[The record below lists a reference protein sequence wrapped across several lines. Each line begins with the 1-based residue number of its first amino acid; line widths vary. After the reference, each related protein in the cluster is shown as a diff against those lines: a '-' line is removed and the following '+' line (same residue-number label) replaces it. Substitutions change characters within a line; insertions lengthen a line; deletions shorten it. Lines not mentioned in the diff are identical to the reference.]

1 MTNKIIAV
9 DFDGTLC
16 KNNYPDIGEPNTK
29 LINYLKTIKED
40 GNKLILWTC
49 RKNEKLTDA
58 VKWCKEKGLIFDAVN
73 ENLQESIKFFDG
85 DSRKIF
91 ADIYIDDKSHKDIDE
106 LLIGGNQYICQTGI
120 RPCFVKGRH
129 GYFHMWEHYST
140 PMDASPLVGGH
151 PAGIFSKVFGVV
163 EISGRVRRVDPED
176 ICF

>member
-1 MTNKIIAV
+1 MNKIIAV

-16 KNNYPDIGEPNTK
+16 ENNYPGIGEPNTK
-29 LINYLKTIKED
+29 LINNLKTAKENGD
-40 GNKLILWTC
+40 KIILWTC
-49 RKNEKLTDA
+49 RENEKLDDA
-58 VKWCKEKGLIFDAVN
+58 IKWCKEKGLIFDAVN
-73 ENLQESIKFFDG
+73 ENLQESIKSFNG
-85 DSRKIF
+85 NSRKVF
-91 ADIYIDDKSHKDIDE
+91 ANIYIDDRSYKDINDS
-106 LLIGGNQYICQTGI
+106 LIGDDQYIGQTGI
-120 RPCFVKGRH
+120 RPCLVNGRR